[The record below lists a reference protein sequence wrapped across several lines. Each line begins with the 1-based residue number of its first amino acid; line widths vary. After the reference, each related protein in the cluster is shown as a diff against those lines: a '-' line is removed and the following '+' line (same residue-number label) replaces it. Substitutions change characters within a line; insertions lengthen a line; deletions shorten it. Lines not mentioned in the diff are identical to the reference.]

1 MGPQQLSSGWRKL
14 PLKLDELCINTT
26 LRCGQSF
33 RWRRINDEWH
43 CVLHGRLISL
53 KQDPTHLHYKVT
65 WPKTPASSSPPPAKE
80 CPDPEDGTVAL
91 LRSYFSL
98 SVPVSDL
105 YKEWAASD
113 ANFRRRAPAF
123 TGIRI
128 LNQDA
133 WEALVGFI
141 CSSNNNI
148 SRISQMVLKL
158 CLHYGPYVASVD
170 GEPFHDFPDPNA
182 LSGSGVE
189 AHLRQLGFG
198 YRAKYIADTARIV
211 SKERASDWLL
221 QLRNPEVPP
230 LGAEEGADHKKVK
243 LEGEAPTYQAAHEA
257 LVGLTGVGPKVS
269 DCVCLMGL
277 GWWQTVPVDTHV
289 WQIAQRDYSFGK
301 GNKSKTMTKA
311 MYDAVG
317 EYFRKIWGPYA
328 GWAQAV
334 LFTAN
339 LKSFSEQAK
348 GTKVEVKELKGESV
362 VKAEVIAEQV
372 ANTDE
377 DTKTVIKTEVEE
389 STKVTAKAI
398 KKRKAT
404 ATSEKV
410 IKVEEKK
417 RVAVIEEISS
427 TRRQSKRIR
436 SRS

>member
-1 MGPQQLSSGWRKL
+1 MRPQQLSSEWRKF
-14 PLKLDELCINTT
+14 PLSSAELCINTT

-33 RWRRINDEWH
+33 RWRNINDEWH
-43 CVLHGRLISL
+43 CVLRGRLISL

-65 WPKTPASSSPPPAKE
+65 WPKTPE
-80 CPDPEDGTVAL
+80 PEDDTVAL
-91 LRSYFSL
+91 LRNYFSL
-98 SVPVSDL
+98 SLSVSDL

-133 WEALVGFI
+133 WEALVAFI

-158 CLHYGPYVASVD
+158 CLHYGPYVASIE
-170 GEPFHDFPDPNA
+170 GEPFHDFPNPEA

-211 SKERASDWLL
+211 SKERPANWLE
-221 QLRNPEVPP
+221 QLRNPDVTP
-230 LGAEEGADHKKVK
+230 LGSEGQDHKKVK
-243 LEGEAPTYQAAHEA
+243 LEGDPPTYRAAHEA

-277 GWWQTVPVDTHV
+277 GWWQTVPIDTHV

-301 GNKSKTMTKA
+301 GNKSKTMSKA

-317 EYFRKIWGPYA
+317 QYFMKIWGPYA

-339 LKSFSEQAK
+339 LKSFAEQAK
-348 GTKVEVKELKGESV
+348 GKKVELKEETV
-362 VKAEVIAEQV
+362 V
-372 ANTDE
+372 
-377 DTKTVIKTEVEE
+377 KTEVEE
-389 STKVTAKAI
+389 EVANGDGETNTVVKIETEETKAVITKVS
-398 KKRKAT
+398 KKRKAN
-404 ATSEKV
+404 
-410 IKVEEKK
+410 IKVEEENITIDT
-417 RVAVIEEISS
+417 VVEEVSS
-427 TRRQSKRIR
+427 TRRQSKRIK